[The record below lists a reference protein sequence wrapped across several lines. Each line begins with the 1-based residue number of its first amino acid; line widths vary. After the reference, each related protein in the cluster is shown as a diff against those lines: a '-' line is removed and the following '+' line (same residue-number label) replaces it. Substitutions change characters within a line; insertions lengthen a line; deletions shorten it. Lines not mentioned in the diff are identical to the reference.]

1 MRIGITTLPTFK
13 SKTYVAGATC
23 GEMITHYDGF

>member
-1 MRIGITTLPTFK
+1 MHIGITTSATFE

-23 GEMITHYDGF
+23 GEVITHYDGF